1 MRSMCMRTKL
11 LSLISIIGAASLC
24 AVQAQSTTTESPT
37 ESHSTSKKAASHSES
52 GTKASSKTKSTATTT
67 ANPQSRPGTGS
78 SQGTAAR
85 TGEQALNPPAPG
97 GGHGQVWVNTETG
110 VYHREGS
117 LFYGT
122 TGKGK
127 YMTEQDAIQAGYKPA
142 AKTR

>member
-1 MRSMCMRTKL
+1 MNTKF

-24 AVQAQSTTTESPT
+24 VVQAQSTTTESPP
-37 ESHSTSKKAASHSES
+37 ESKKAASHSGS
-52 GTKASSKTKSTATTT
+52 ASQASPKTKPGARP
-67 ANPQSRPGTGS
+67 AIAESRPGTAS
-78 SQGTAAR
+78 SQGAAAR
-85 TGEQALNPPAPG
+85 TGEQAVNPPAPG

-117 LFYGT
+117 VFYGT

-142 AKTR
+142 GKTR